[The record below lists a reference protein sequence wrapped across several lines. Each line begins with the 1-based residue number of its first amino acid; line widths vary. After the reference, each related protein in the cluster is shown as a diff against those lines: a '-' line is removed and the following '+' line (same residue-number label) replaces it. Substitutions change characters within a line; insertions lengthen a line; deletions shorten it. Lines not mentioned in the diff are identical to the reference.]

1 VNLKELQAASREQDE
16 QFARRHEKL
25 TRWDQTCAVPGPGP
39 GPDGGWGAKG
49 PMVRTFDTGAN
60 RDVDHEKYDYE
71 GFLDPDVI
79 ERFGAYMHKNR
90 HLRDGSIR
98 DSDNWQK
105 GIPLP
110 VYMKSLWRH
119 FMDLWRAH
127 RGKADLD
134 IEEAC
139 CALMFNVMGY
149 LSEVLKKKRA
159 E

>member
-1 VNLKELQAASREQDE
+1 VKLKELQEESRTQNE
-16 QFARRHEKL
+16 QFARRHED
-25 TRWDQTCAVPGPGP
+25 RARMRED
-39 GPDGGWGAKG
+39 AKI
-49 PMVRTFDTGAN
+49 PSVVRTFDTGAN
-60 RDVDHEKYDYE
+60 RDVDHSKYDYE
-71 GFLDPDVI
+71 GFIDPDVL

-90 HLRDGSIR
+90 FLRDGTIR

-149 LSEVLKKKRA
+149 LSEHLKKRA